1 MEVLIPKVSMHAY
14 YAGSWK
20 AGGLHELEQ
29 GRTYTL
35 NLHEES
41 VRRDHPPAEFEE
53 DKNLII
59 NQCPDDADR
68 TLRRLVLP
76 RRPNQIHTLQCMTL
90 EKSNFV
96 HRDDAPFVEIPKK
109 LVGLIHVLTFD
120 LDGAEAP
127 SIDELPKWQAL
138 PDIDSS
144 IANLHVFAD
153 PPHAMTAMQNGQM
166 SAESAALRHPTEA
179 FNALLK
185 LTSAEGVARG
195 LKSSSHSARLK
206 FQIPPSEFPLI
217 EPSNP
222 EVVRKLGLRQ
232 IELVSLSLSNLLPPD
247 AYKTTMTDADTGTTP
262 PHNCVSGVIICIPKN

>member
-1 MEVLIPKVSMHAY
+1 MRQLLAVASDRY
-14 YAGSWK
+14 
-20 AGGLHELEQ
+20 ELNWQ
-29 GRTYTL
+29 G
-35 NLHEES
+35 
-41 VRRDHPPAEFEE
+41 
-53 DKNLII
+53 
-59 NQCPDDADR
+59 
-68 TLRRLVLP
+68 
-76 RRPNQIHTLQCMTL
+76 
-90 EKSNFV
+90 
-96 HRDDAPFVEIPKK
+96 DDAPFVEIPKK

-185 LTSAEGVARG
+185 LTSAE
-195 LKSSSHSARLK
+195 
-206 FQIPPSEFPLI
+206 FPLI